1 MKALL
6 VASALLLSIQVARAD
21 DLLMAKS
28 SHPVAE
34 TLDRVE
40 AAAKSDG
47 FFIVARVDHAGAAEG
62 VGLKLRPTALL
73 IFGKP
78 QGGTPLMQCDQ
89 RAGIDLPLKAL
100 ARQDESG
107 QVWLGMVDPAVLR
120 SRYGL
125 GAACVIAGCNR
136 PMPLH
141 RPGSVGMA
149 RSQTSRRRNSRPCS
163 DSAAPRSPSRYRRTD
178 RHPWALSQPWRCRN
192 ADRSVS
198 RKGSPR
204 PHA

>member
-1 MKALL
+1 MKAML
-6 VASALLLSIQVARAD
+6 VASSLLLSIQVARAD

-28 SHPVAE
+28 NHPVME

-40 AAAKSDG
+40 AAAKSAG

-100 ARQDESG
+100 AWQDESG
-107 QVWLGMVDPAVLR
+107 QVWLGMVDPAVLK

-125 GAACVIAGCNR
+125 GAVCDAPIAAMQGGGHGLLGAVRHSGPQQADAPASAWTGGHGTVPNEQKTQQS
-136 PMPLH
+136 PLFGFSFT
-141 RPGSVGMA
+141 P
-149 RSQTSRRRNSRPCS
+149 
-163 DSAAPRSPSRYRRTD
+163 
-178 RHPWALSQPWRCRN
+178 QPEQ
-192 ADRSVS
+192 V
-198 RKGSPR
+198 
-204 PHA
+204 